1 MRTYITELTGFDN
14 TLFTTMR
21 HTISV
26 RLIIQVTF
34 ERKLKKRKKLSH
46 IHAWSHDIVYKALT
60 PVSDHDR
67 ISLNDINTVTSRRM
81 IRTKININ

>member
-34 ERKLKKRKKLSH
+34 ERKLKKKKKTDH
-46 IHAWSHDIVYKALT
+46 IHAWSHDIADKALT

-81 IRTKININ
+81 IGTKININ